1 MFFNTVKKLGFT
13 MIELLIVIAVLGIL
27 AVAVLSAINPIEQIN
42 RGRDTGTRSDAE
54 QLISSVDRFYAAKG
68 YYPWMTNGTSDNTW
82 TDGVTGTA
90 PGVLTAGDL
99 IELNA
104 PGTLIGDDNG
114 GSGIDILDLL
124 SNGGTSEIK
133 SSFVT
138 RITDAQA
145 SNYLSIYN
153 DGVSGDSTYAC
164 FKPKSNSFREEAWK
178 RCAVE
183 TAPGSG
189 AYTLNILPGDFPPGA
204 CPVSAACATAAS
216 SDVAIDC
223 YICLP

>member
-1 MFFNTVKKLGFT
+1 MFSSLKKLGFT

-54 QLISSVDRFYAAKG
+54 QLISATDRFYAAKG

-82 TDGVTGTA
+82 TDPAGTA
-90 PGVLTAGDL
+90 VGVANAGDL
-99 IELNA
+99 VEINA
-104 PGTLIGDDNG
+104 PGLLLGDDAK
-114 GSGIDILDLL
+114 DILDLL
-124 SNGGTSEIK
+124 SSGGTAEIK
-133 SSFVT
+133 ASFVT
-138 RITDAQA
+138 RITDAAA

-153 DGVSGDSTYAC
+153 DGVSGESTYAC

-178 RCAVE
+178 RCAAE

-189 AYTLNILPGDFPPGA
+189 SYVLNVLPGDFPPGA
-204 CPVSAACATAAS
+204 CPVTANCATASS
-216 SDVAIDC
+216 SDLAIDC